1 MNLSLV
7 LGDITAEHVDA
18 VVNAANSSLSG
29 GGGVDGAI
37 HRAAGPRL
45 MAECRRLRREVLPD
59 GLPTGEAI
67 AMPGYD
73 LPARWVIA
81 TVGPV
86 WSDAQADRRR
96 PLLASAYRRSLEV
109 ADEIGASTVAFPSIS
124 TGVYGW
130 PVEDAARVA
139 VGTVSAFTGAVAEVR
154 FVLFTQ
160 QAYDAFAAV
169 AS

>member
-1 MNLSLV
+1 VTLSLV
-7 LGDITAEHVDA
+7 LGSITDEQVDA
-18 VVNAANSSLSG
+18 VVNAANSALSG

-45 MAECRRLRREVLPD
+45 MDECRRLRREVLPD

-67 AMPGYD
+67 GMPGFD
-73 LPARWVIA
+73 LPAQWVIA

-86 WSDAQADRRR
+86 WSEAQADRRR

-109 ADEIGASTVAFPSIS
+109 ADELGASSIAFPSIS

-130 PVEDAARVA
+130 PVQDAARVA
-139 VGTVSAFTGAVAEVR
+139 VDVVSSHDGAVEDVR

-160 QAYDAFAAV
+160 QVYDVFAAV
-169 AS
+169 MS